1 MVNSYKNVKT
11 VIKIYITEKQKF
23 QNIYIKVT
31 FKNLISKMKLNELLK
46 WIKKPSSISQLQILN
61 S

>member
-46 WIKKPSSISQLQILN
+46 
-61 S
+61 